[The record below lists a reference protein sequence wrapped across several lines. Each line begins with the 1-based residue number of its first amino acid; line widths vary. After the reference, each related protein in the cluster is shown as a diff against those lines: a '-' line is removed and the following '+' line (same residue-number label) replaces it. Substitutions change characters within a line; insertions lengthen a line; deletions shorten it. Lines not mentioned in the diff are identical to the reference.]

1 MPQLQK
7 IQSKKWRF
15 AGARAPTIIAFL
27 DKSYD
32 VQISP
37 GTIYSLLYK
46 MEKKGNI
53 KQLPHK
59 TKKLYT
65 VTDSGKKIL
74 EDFQREKNKVRYFIT
89 DLINKLTEEYI
100 EWKIKFILKS
110 GGLQRKLKTSFAKA
124 YSLIE
129 QALIDTFGKAKDKAK
144 FST

>member
-100 EWKIKFILKS
+100 E
-110 GGLQRKLKTSFAKA
+110 
-124 YSLIE
+124 
-129 QALIDTFGKAKDKAK
+129 
-144 FST
+144 